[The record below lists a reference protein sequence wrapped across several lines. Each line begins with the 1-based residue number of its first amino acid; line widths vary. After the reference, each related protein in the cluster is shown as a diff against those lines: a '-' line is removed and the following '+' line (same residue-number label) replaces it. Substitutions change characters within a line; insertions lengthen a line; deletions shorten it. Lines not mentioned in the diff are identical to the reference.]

1 MKASLSSTCTGDAP
15 SASTAAVTVTHVAE
29 ATTDAVRET
38 FGVRTIAWSASG
50 GFRLN
55 GAALKLRGGCVHH
68 ANGPLGSAA
77 VDRADERRVELLKA
91 AGYNAIR
98 TSHNPPSP
106 AFLDACDRLGVVV
119 MDESFDCWDAGKRP
133 NDYNLWFKQWGER
146 DIAAI
151 LDRVQADDVGDAA
164 SLLADA
170 QALNLAALP
179 DRISRAR
186 TPASC
191 EPYG

>member
-1 MKASLSSTCTGDAP
+1 MSRGLGDVYKRQVPPRGGRAQLVLNVTLPRPRLWSPDAP
-15 SASTAAVTVTHVAE
+15 ALYVAAVTVTHVAS
-29 ATTDAVRET
+29 ATTDAVNAT
-38 FGVRTIAWSASG
+38 FGVRTVAWSSAG

-55 GAALKLRGGCVHH
+55 GAPLKLRGGCVHH

-133 NDYNLWFKQWGER
+133 NDL
-146 DIAAI
+146 
-151 LDRVQADDVGDAA
+151 
-164 SLLADA
+164 SL
-170 QALNLAALP
+170 
-179 DRISRAR
+179 IHI
-186 TPASC
+186 
-191 EPYG
+191 